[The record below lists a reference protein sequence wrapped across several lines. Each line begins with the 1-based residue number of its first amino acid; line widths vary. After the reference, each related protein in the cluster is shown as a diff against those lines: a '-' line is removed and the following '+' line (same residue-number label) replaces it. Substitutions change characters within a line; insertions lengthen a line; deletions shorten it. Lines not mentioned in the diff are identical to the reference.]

1 MKVLFQGIPTGLE
14 LAKEF
19 KGSTTKKI
27 YMHWKSSSGVTA
39 TTSNPTSNPTT
50 ATPLV
55 TISSTS
61 TTTSSSS
68 TTSTPIP
75 SSRTTST
82 AISSS
87 RTTSTTTSLPRTT
100 STTTSLPR
108 TTSTTTSLPRT
119 TSTTTATS
127 TPLSTATTP
136 PRTATTCISSTTSLT
151 GTTSFLTSSIGVTS
165 SLNSSAAATRTSS
178 STSSTGSMSTLTSS
192 TTSSSHS
199 FLPAFTSSTTS
210 SSSNIPSTA
219 MPSPAFS
226 IHTGLGSSSARAT
239 PTSATA
245 SITVTATPLSVP
257 RDGLSTRRLLA
268 RLAGQNNANDDI
280 SLSPPEDDDLVVL
293 DHSPTHYSSTRASM
307 TQGVQPLGGDSNTRS
322 ASTVQS
328 VTAQPRRTGFFQG
341 TPFNGPGIQAGT
353 VKQDLFPFGLGVQSI
368 FLVIGPTRRRTSR
381 SDEVA
386 NCQCLLQ
393 SSSDQTCMLPF
404 LNHSF
409 EELCWQAN
417 EDCKGV
423 IVTLVNKRKTID
435 EKRRDLLRVL
445 HEMEFKHSDNW
456 LFWIG
461 ETSSTDGLKV
471 MDIYGGDPRTERM
484 LFLVPSVG
492 RSPSLL
498 GQISDADIDEV
509 GSVLKKVLERVAVHQ
524 QQRKKWAISSSIQAQ
539 QVRQMRRQRITRPPK
554 EGYKV
559 IVRDLVQGRP
569 LMSRKFSETAFYQEV
584 YDWAGGADEMPLF
597 FTLHKESRPTCISH
611 KERLKGHEVLSF
623 VERDEEDMVR
633 LLGPFE
639 VEFRGNI
646 PCGTS
651 EEDLSKTVQDASP
664 TSKPPAACVMSPK
677 VKTTT
682 TTHIT
687 TSTTST
693 KTISSATKSRN
704 TTSSTAASVVT
715 SSTTL
720 PSAITSAT
728 TPPSTNIKTA
738 DTSTTPS
745 TTPTSL
751 TVPLHADDASPTSK
765 PPAACLTS
773 PKVKTT
779 TTTHITTSTT
789 STKTISS
796 TTKSTNTTSSTAA
809 SVVTSSITLS
819 STITTSTASPNMNI
833 KTAATPS
840 TIPTSLTV
848 PLHAEEEDSNR
859 KGEKR
864 KKRKDPRSRKD
875 RRQKKK
881 KADAQ

>member
-1 MKVLFQGIPTGLE
+1 MNSDSEVEFDSSDDDLSSNVQHSKRPFTRPFVHLKKRLRGAPCKSKYEALKAAGRVRDLCFTKRYSNADIEGLLKSNFPSLAGLDLTKLRFLKSEKSGHSMKVLFQGIPTGLE

-39 TTSNPTSNPTT
+39 TTSNPTSTPST

-61 TTTSSSS
+61 TTTSSSR

-75 SSRTTST
+75 SPRTTST
-82 AISSS
+82 TISSS

-100 STTTSLPR
+100 STTTSLPRTTSATTSSPRTTSTTTSSPR

-136 PRTATTCISSTTSLT
+136 PRTATTCTSSTTSLT

-165 SLNSSAAATRTSS
+165 SLTSSTAATRTSS
-178 STSSTGSMSTLTSS
+178 ATSSTGTMSTLTSP

-226 IHTGLGSSSARAT
+226 IHTGLGSSGTRAT

-268 RLAGQNNANDDI
+268 RLAGQNNANDDV

-307 TQGVQPLGGDSNTRS
+307 TQGVQPLGGGDLETFYDSNTRS

-341 TPFNGPGIQAGT
+341 TPFNGTGIQ
-353 VKQDLFPFGLGVQSI
+353 
-368 FLVIGPTRRRTSR
+368 GPTRRRTSR

-423 IVTLVNKRKTID
+423 ILTLVNKRKAID
-435 EKRRDLLRVL
+435 EKRRDLVL
-445 HEMEFKHSDNW
+445 HEMENKHSENW

-471 MDIYGGDPRTERM
+471 MDIYGGDPRTERI

-509 GSVLKKVLERVAVHQ
+509 GSVLKKVLERAAVHQ
-524 QQRKKWAISSSIQAQ
+524 QQR
-539 QVRQMRRQRITRPPK
+539 
-554 EGYKV
+554 
-559 IVRDLVQGRP
+559 LH
-569 LMSRKFSETAFYQEV
+569 LYQ
-584 YDWAGGADEMPLF
+584 
-597 FTLHKESRPTCISH
+597 
-611 KERLKGHEVLSF
+611 
-623 VERDEEDMVR
+623 
-633 LLGPFE
+633 
-639 VEFRGNI
+639 
-646 PCGTS
+646 
-651 EEDLSKTVQDASP
+651 
-664 TSKPPAACVMSPK
+664 
-677 VKTTT
+677 
-682 TTHIT
+682 
-687 TSTTST
+687 
-693 KTISSATKSRN
+693 
-704 TTSSTAASVVT
+704 
-715 SSTTL
+715 L
-720 PSAITSAT
+720 P
-728 TPPSTNIKTA
+728 
-738 DTSTTPS
+738 
-745 TTPTSL
+745 
-751 TVPLHADDASPTSK
+751 
-765 PPAACLTS
+765 
-773 PKVKTT
+773 
-779 TTTHITTSTT
+779 
-789 STKTISS
+789 
-796 TTKSTNTTSSTAA
+796 
-809 SVVTSSITLS
+809 
-819 STITTSTASPNMNI
+819 
-833 KTAATPS
+833 
-840 TIPTSLTV
+840 
-848 PLHAEEEDSNR
+848 
-859 KGEKR
+859 
-864 KKRKDPRSRKD
+864 
-875 RRQKKK
+875 
-881 KADAQ
+881 

>member
-307 TQGVQPLGGDSNTRS
+307 TQGVQPLGG
-322 ASTVQS
+322 
-328 VTAQPRRTGFFQG
+328 
-341 TPFNGPGIQAGT
+341 AGT
-353 VKQDLFPFGLGVQSI
+353 VKQDLFPFGLG
-368 FLVIGPTRRRTSR
+368 GPTRRRTSR

>member
-307 TQGVQPLGGDSNTRS
+307 TQGVQPLGGGDLET
-322 ASTVQS
+322 
-328 VTAQPRRTGFFQG
+328 FY
-341 TPFNGPGIQAGT
+341 AGT
-353 VKQDLFPFGLGVQSI
+353 VKQDLFPFGLG
-368 FLVIGPTRRRTSR
+368 GPTRRRTSR